1 MQIIKYSISLR
12 NKSRK
17 SASYYGRI
25 RQDGREKF
33 IPLHTASKNE
43 AERWLTEQ
51 RYKYDQYLA
60 GNITEQE
67 IITVDRAPAFAQ
79 KGTSRAVTALRD
91 VVDSWERKM
100 RLTGARESTIDN
112 YTRAVRDIADMSMP
126 VTELTTVVMKGLL
139 AVKASCK
146 STTRR
151 FYSNALRTFAAFVED
166 EYGATG
172 LCRSVPRIK
181 VDPPTKPFWTRG
193 QMQKIIDA
201 VQCRDKV
208 MERQMKLYLSIMAAV
223 GSRQGETAALTW
235 SDFTPPDRLRF
246 RAETTKGRKERS
258 VPLPRVLAGKLTN
271 MKINNDPAP
280 HSLIFSAI
288 PKHQGSRDGI
298 LRRAMTR
305 VGISEGSMHCLRRS
319 VSTIL
324 YRKTNDIKAVS
335 QLLGHAPAT
344 AVRSYQQARG
354 FEELRG
360 LVEEV

>member
-1 MQIIKYSISLR
+1 MPIVKYSIALR

-33 IPLHTASKNE
+33 IPLHTSSRNE
-43 AERWLTEQ
+43 AEKWLTEQ

-60 GNITEQE
+60 GNLTDQE

-79 KGTSRAVTALRD
+79 KGPSRAVLDLGR
-91 VVDSWERKM
+91 VVDGWEQKM
-100 RLTGARESTIDN
+100 RLSGARESTVTN
-112 YTRAVRDIADMSMP
+112 YCRAVRDIADMSMP
-126 VTELTTVVMKGLL
+126 VTDLTPVVIKNLL
-139 AVKASCK
+139 TAKAGCK
-146 STTRR
+146 PATRR
-151 FYSNALRTFAAFVED
+151 FYSNCLRAFAAYVED

-172 LCRSVPRIK
+172 LCRAVPRIK
-181 VDPPTKPFWTRG
+181 ADTATKPYWTRG

-208 MERQMKLYLSIMAAV
+208 MERQFKLYLSIMAAV
-223 GSRQGETAALTW
+223 GSRQGETGKLTW
-235 SDFTPPDRLRF
+235 ADFTPPDRLRF
-246 RAETTKGRKERS
+246 RAETTKGRRERS

-271 MKINNDPAP
+271 MKINNDPSP
-280 HSLIFSAI
+280 HSLIFDAI
-288 PKHQGSRDGI
+288 PRSQGSRDRI
-298 LRRAMTR
+298 LRRAMTA
-305 VGISEGSMHCLRRS
+305 VGITEGSLHCLRRS

-335 QLLGHAPAT
+335 QLLGHAPGT
-344 AVRSYQQARG
+344 AIRNYQQARG

-360 LVEEV
+360 LVEE